1 MASALF
7 TLADTQEARTEISL
21 LLQIEPSQLAV
32 VAHNGFL
39 VVEFPNLLEDKAL
52 HVLSSA
58 VANHGFQ
65 VAINNTPVKPVKEAI
80 IPTKPKQPQPQGPQ
94 GSGGSERGSK

>member
-1 MASALF
+1 MASAIF
-7 TLADTQEARTEISL
+7 TVRDTQEARTEISL

-65 VAINNTPVKPVKEAI
+65 VAIVAPSKPAVAE
-80 IPTKPKQPQPQGPQ
+80 KPKTSPATAPGHKPQPQATR
-94 GSGGSERGSK
+94 S